1 MFCYIESS
9 DKTQINDLFRLKL
22 IGLRKSILNHQ
33 NDEKSMGLLITSEK
47 NDITILDHTE
57 IIYWYN
63 SSNLPSQ
70 LSNQIINNVKTI
82 NKLREILKINRGW
95 DFLIFYSRI
104 LKGLFIVQN
113 HIAYP
118 DVFYLNNKNYFIVT
132 DTIELIYKLGLTT
145 KFTINTKALQQYL
158 YNYFISKTQCIFD
171 EIEKIQPGQIIKYTE
186 NRLDKY
192 FYWAP
197 NFDKIK
203 IDHSNAVN
211 RWDDLISNSIKSRIN
226 VSDDINLFL
235 SGGIDSGLLTYY
247 CKKYGE
253 NRNINCYTTKI
264 YNNPYDES
272 ELAKV
277 TAKYLGANQFYGN
290 IKRSII
296 ENLPEIVWYCQEPYA
311 DRSMLGMYQIGQ
323 QYGHQINNIISGDA
337 EGHGRQFAYKY
348 WLSKRYRRTIP
359 SIIRYIIPKI
369 TDILKAINDNKYTR
383 ELKTL
388 SRFGHPDPLNIFKD
402 GGTFNLFE
410 IEEITGI
417 VPNVFEVTSINYL
430 LNNFRYN
437 LLSNIDKLTIVGL
450 YLYCYSDYPKRL
462 EIFQKRFGC
471 IVDLPFLDKDILE
484 FILKVPENIKYMKR
498 DRKPLTRGVARRYL
512 PLEIITAK
520 KSGWY
525 NPAVD
530 WLFDHYESLIRKF
543 LVKDLGNR
551 GILERI
557 PLQNIVDGFFTKR
570 TDGYKV
576 WMLLVLE
583 VWFKMFVDRSI
594 SKNDLLSDI

>member
-9 DKTQINDLFRLKL
+9 DKTKINDLFRLKL
-22 IGLRKSILNHQ
+22 NGLRNSIFNHQ
-33 NDEKSMGLLITSEK
+33 NNEKSMGLLISSEK
-47 NDITILDHTE
+47 NDISILDHTE

-70 LSNQIINNVKTI
+70 LSNQIINNVRTI
-82 NKLREILKINRGW
+82 SKLTEILKINRGW

-118 DVFYLNNKNYFIVT
+118 DVFYLNSKNYFIVT
-132 DTIELIYKLGLTT
+132 DTIELLFKLGLSTR
-145 KFTINTKALQQYL
+145 FTINLQALHQYL
-158 YNYFISKTQCIFD
+158 YSYFISKTQCIFK
-171 EIEKIQPGQIIKYTE
+171 EVEKIQPAQILKYSE
-186 NRLDKY
+186 DKLDRY
-192 FYWAP
+192 FYWMP
-197 NFDKIK
+197 NFNKIK
-203 IDHSNAVN
+203 IDYPDAINK
-211 RWDDLISNSIKSRIN
+211 WDFLISNSVKSRIN
-226 VSDDINLFL
+226 VSNDINLFL

-247 CKKYGE
+247 TKKYGE
-253 NRNINCYTTKI
+253 NKIVNCYTTKI
-264 YNNPYDES
+264 DYNQYDES
-272 ELAKV
+272 KLAKV
-277 TAKYLGANQFYGN
+277 TAEYFGANHFYGKIN
-290 IKRSII
+290 RNII

-337 EGHGRQFAYKY
+337 EGHGRQYAYKY
-348 WLSKRYRRTIP
+348 WLSQKYRSSIPRILRYM
-359 SIIRYIIPKI
+359 IPKI
-369 TDILKAINDNKYTR
+369 IDVLILINDNKYAR

-388 SRFGHPDPLNIFKD
+388 SRFGHPDLLNIFKD

-410 IEEITGI
+410 LEEITGI
-417 VPNVFEVTSINYL
+417 TPDVFEVTSINFL
-430 LNNFRYN
+430 VKNFGFK
-437 LLSNIDKLTIVGL
+437 LLSDIDKLTLIGI

-462 EIFQKRFGC
+462 EVFNKRFDC
-471 IVDLPFLDKDILE
+471 TVDLPFLDKDILE
-484 FILKVPENIKYMKR
+484 FIVKVPEDIKYMKR

-530 WLFDHYESLIRKF
+530 WLFDHYELLIRKI
-543 LVKDLGNR
+543 LVNDLGNR
-551 GILERI
+551 GILERRPI
-557 PLQNIVDGFFTKR
+557 QNIVDGFFTKR